1 MIQIPAK
8 GRDDVSGSNFR
19 SVFRGGEFL
28 DFGYRNTTARVGNH
42 LEHALNGKVIWE
54 ALTYRSRH
62 YSKSQIFVQKFN
74 FHEFLPKFFLTIFL
88 VKSKLSKAK
97 MTKTTTF

>member
-19 SVFRGGEFL
+19 SVRGEFL
-28 DFGYRNTTARVGNH
+28 DFGYRNTTAVGNH

-54 ALTYRSRH
+54 ALTYRSRTQSH
-62 YSKSQIFVQKFN
+62 QKSPNHGQLKNSIKPQKRQKVKRLDFV
-74 FHEFLPKFFLTIFL
+74 
-88 VKSKLSKAK
+88 
-97 MTKTTTF
+97 